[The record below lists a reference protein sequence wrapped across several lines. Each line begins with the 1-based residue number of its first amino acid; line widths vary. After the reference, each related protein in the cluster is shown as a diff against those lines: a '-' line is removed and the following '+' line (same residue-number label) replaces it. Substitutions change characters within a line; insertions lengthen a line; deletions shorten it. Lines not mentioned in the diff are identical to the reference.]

1 MEQGTASHT
10 ARSVEYPALTADI
23 ERDWRTRFGDA
34 RVTAL
39 REALKPLVTGASPAL
54 YAGLTSYPDN
64 WRARIRPPA
73 TLPHYPMTV
82 HRGGYPDGA

>member
-39 REALKPLVTGASPAL
+39 QPSCVVATPVAEIPASLDELMDPMRL
-54 YAGLTSYPDN
+54 AG
-64 WRARIRPPA
+64 
-73 TLPHYPMTV
+73 
-82 HRGGYPDGA
+82 